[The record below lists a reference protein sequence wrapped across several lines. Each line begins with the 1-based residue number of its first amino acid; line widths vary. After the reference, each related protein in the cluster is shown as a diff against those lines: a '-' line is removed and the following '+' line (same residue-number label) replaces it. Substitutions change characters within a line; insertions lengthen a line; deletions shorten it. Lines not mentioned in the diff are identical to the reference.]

1 MNAVTVMTTGILI
14 RTTTTLSVAAYMAVG
29 RNLPSGLRMGIN
41 AGKSSATEAASSLAS
56 TVHSKAANVGSL
68 YATGYNLSAG
78 MASGILAGRSLVINA
93 VASVCAS
100 AVRQANKD
108 LEINSPSKKFKRIG
122 LSMAEGQGTG
132 YKEGVKDLNR
142 MIKESVEIPKIQ
154 ESYYGTQGINLK
166 SRAGGS
172 DYQELTKAFEA
183 STTKIIKTVLK
194 EANIELN
201 IGGRKLDRV
210 LRDRGVV
217 YG

>member
-1 MNAVTVMTTGILI
+1 
-14 RTTTTLSVAAYMAVG
+14 MAIG
-29 RNLPSGLRMGIN
+29 NNLPSGLKTGIN
-41 AGKSSATEAASSLAS
+41 AGKSSTAEAASSLAS
-56 TVHSKAANVGSL
+56 TVHSRAANVGSL
-68 YATGYNLSAG
+68 YSTGYNLSAG
-78 MASGILAGRSLVINA
+78 MASGILGGRSLVINA

-122 LSMAEGQGTG
+122 LSMAEGQGVG
-132 YKEGVKDLNR
+132 YKEGTKDLNR

-154 ESYYGTQGINLK
+154 GNHYGTREINSK
-166 SRAGGS
+166 SRAGGI
-172 DYQELTKAFEA
+172 DYRELTKAFES

-210 LRDRGVV
+210 LRDRGVM